1 MPTQSE
7 DRDDLLSRL
16 SRFERQ
22 YFPRYERTYRKL
34 VEEGQQPKTL
44 FIGCSDSRIV
54 PYALM
59 DCGVGELFIA
69 RNVGNLIPPWDLSAG
84 FHGTAAAIEF
94 AVLKLEVQ
102 NIVICGHSHCG
113 AIRGLFEAPPAEA
126 THLHAWLDLAR
137 DAMRPEP
144 PSAAAIRRTEQRSLV
159 LQLERL
165 MTYPMVVRRVQAGA
179 LFLHAWYYVIEE
191 GRVLV
196 LDAEQGAF
204 LPHEQV
210 GPPVDTAS
218 ADALAGLAPREN
230 DPIDLDTAH
239 WLRRPPTA

>member
-1 MPTQSE
+1 M
-7 DRDDLLSRL
+7 DDLLARL
-16 SRFERQ
+16 GRFQRNF
-22 YFPRYERTYRKL
+22 FPRYERTYRKL
-34 VEEGQQPKTL
+34 VEDGQQPKTL

-69 RNVGNLIPPWDLSAG
+69 RNVGNLIPPWDMSAG

-94 AVLKLEVQ
+94 AVLKLEVH
-102 NIVICGHSHCG
+102 NIVVCGHSHCG
-113 AIRGLFEAPPAEA
+113 AIRGLYEPPPAEA

-137 DAMRPEP
+137 DALVPEP
-144 PSAAAIRRTEQRSLV
+144 ESPSAVRRTEQRSLL

-165 MTYPMVVRRVQAGA
+165 MTYPMVARRVEAGA

-191 GRVLV
+191 GQVLV

-204 LPHEQV
+204 VPHEHA

-218 ADALAGLAPREN
+218 ADALNDLAAREARVT
-230 DPIDLDTAH
+230 DLDNAR
-239 WLRRPPTA
+239 WFRPPGTA